1 MGLAWV
7 AAATGAV
14 LVLLGALPALQLRH
28 PIAAMATAFVPYG
41 VLAWL
46 VVTLVVLT
54 SRSWRVR
61 AVALLTIPLLALQ
74 VAWTRPYWPREAA
87 TAGPPSGATLTV
99 MTLSTYYGRADAAQL
114 AAEAARARPDVVVL
128 TEVTEDGMAALRA
141 TAWGEMFPNRVGE
154 AGPAWT
160 SEDTMVYSPWPLEL
174 LEAPATSDDTYVVRV
189 EAPAGP
195 VTVFAVHVANPQTG
209 FAEWAP
215 DLAVVRQVSERHLG
229 ESLVV
234 VGDFNATREHAPLG
248 DLLAVGLADAAEQA
262 GRGWLPTFPAQRLYG
277 PWAGIHYPSVIGLDH
292 VLVGPGVEA
301 TEVRAFRVDGTD
313 HRGLAARLTLRDA
326 SGAP

>member
-128 TEVTEDGMAALRA
+128 TEVTEDGHGR
-141 TAWGEMFPNRVGE
+141 
-154 AGPAWT
+154 
-160 SEDTMVYSPWPLEL
+160 
-174 LEAPATSDDTYVVRV
+174 
-189 EAPAGP
+189 PAGDGVGRDVP
-195 VTVFAVHVANPQTG
+195 EPRGGGRTG
-209 FAEWAP
+209 V
-215 DLAVVRQVSERHLG
+215 D
-229 ESLVV
+229 
-234 VGDFNATREHAPLG
+234 VGGHDG
-248 DLLAVGLADAAEQA
+248 LLAVAAGTA
-262 GRGWLPTFPAQRLYG
+262 RGTR
-277 PWAGIHYPSVIGLDH
+277 H
-292 VLVGPGVEA
+292 E
-301 TEVRAFRVDGTD
+301 R
-313 HRGLAARLTLRDA
+313 
-326 SGAP
+326 